1 MNENLMTKGPQI
13 NFLKIWSLGLVISLK
28 LCKFKPK
35 REKLIHLWDWKVI
48 RGSFTE

>member
-13 NFLKIWSLGLVISLK
+13 NFFKNLEFGGLVISMK

-35 REKLIHLWDWKVI
+35 REKLIHL
-48 RGSFTE
+48 